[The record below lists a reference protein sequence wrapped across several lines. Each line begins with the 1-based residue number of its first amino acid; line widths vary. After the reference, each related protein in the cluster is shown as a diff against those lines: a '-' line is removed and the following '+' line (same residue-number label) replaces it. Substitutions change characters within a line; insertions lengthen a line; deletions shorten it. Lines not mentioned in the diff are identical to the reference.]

1 MENQFIKELGM
12 TIRKKRKELKLTQ
25 QELAGVS
32 GVGLRFVVELESG
45 KKITLQIGKIEQVL
59 KRLGLRLKIED
70 KAIHK

>member
-12 TIRKKRKELKLTQ
+12 AIRKKRKELKLTQ